1 MGCHPKPI
9 DELIFFKMV
18 KTTNQSLLD
27 LEWMEQRLLHHRIGL
42 QEHRE
47 TPETRCHFCPWNT
60 GVSSVWFPW
69 NQFKDSFN
77 RLKLTIHGFNPTCFM
92 VEVPTIHCSRVKV
105 LLFFM
110 VKVPKTAIQHW
121 NPAFWMVKSNHPFS
135 PQTNR
140 KIEGSG
146 PFAGL
151 RMASKEERMGR
162 GCAARGGWLHQQKQE
177 YTNECVWIIVIMGM

>member
-92 VEVPTIHCSRVKV
+92 VEVEVPTIHCSRVKV
-105 LLFFM
+105 LLFSWLKSQKLLFN
-110 VKVPKTAIQHW
+110 TEIQH
-121 NPAFWMVKSNHPFS
+121 F
-135 PQTNR
+135 
-140 KIEGSG
+140 
-146 PFAGL
+146 
-151 RMASKEERMGR
+151 
-162 GCAARGGWLHQQKQE
+162 GWLNQ
-177 YTNECVWIIVIMGM
+177 IIHFPLKPTERSKGLVLLQVFAWHPKRSEWAEVVQREAGDCTSKNRNTPMNAYGL